1 MGTGRYV
8 RVVTNPNARIRAIRH
23 VQNEFYRQETSKG
36 LRKEQ
41 QAGQVKRMAPF
52 FNKKKREEND
62 MVRAFGC
69 SHAQTKQ
76 QQHLPF
82 FPLG

>member
-1 MGTGRYV
+1 MHASVLYGMCRMNFTVKRP
-8 RVVTNPNARIRAIRH
+8 RRM
-23 VQNEFYRQETSKG
+23 QETSKG

-62 MVRAFGC
+62 MVRAFEC

>member
-1 MGTGRYV
+1 MGTGRCV

-52 FNKKKREEND
+52 FNKKKEKRMTWCVPLDAVTHKQNNSSISL
-62 MVRAFGC
+62 F
-69 SHAQTKQ
+69 SH
-76 QQHLPF
+76 
-82 FPLG
+82 